1 MKQMYGM
8 SVSGDLNA
16 AASNIRDPKLII
28 MFSNGDQFEQHVAEL
43 EKRFPGVPSIG
54 CIAMGYDTKV
64 VEKGVTLTGFTGVE
78 AVTNVLE
85 NASSMPARY
94 IGRLEKD
101 LNTIR
106 PDRNNTVL
114 IDLCAANDAAVIS
127 SIYGL
132 LEKRNVSLMGG
143 TGDAGKVS
151 VNGQVYEDAFVYAL
165 VKNLGGKVNVYKENI
180 YKPMGDY
187 RFVASKT
194 DRSKYYVGE
203 LNNRPSK
210 QVYMD
215 TLGIRES
222 DIATQT
228 FKNPFG
234 KIIGDD
240 ICIVSIKEV
249 VGNGLACFRQ
259 VNDSDV
265 LTLLELKDYKQ
276 VAEDTIRCIK
286 NDFNHISGIFSVN
299 CLFRYLLFSENNIL
313 NDYLK
318 TMSGLGPYCGFM
330 GYGEH
335 YQNQFINQT
344 MTCVVFE

>member
-1 MKQMYGM
+1 MRGEAM
-8 SVSGDLNA
+8 SA
-16 AASNIRDPKLII
+16 API
-28 MFSNGDQFEQHVAEL
+28 FSNAHTHTVFCDGHNTVEENVLRALELGFVSLGFSIHSGNPYEGFKIENEEKYKVEVARIREIYGHRIEILCGIERDGFYQREFSGFEFMIDSTHMFMKDGEYCHVDHSEAWQ
-43 EKRFPGVPSIG
+43 
-54 CIAMGYDTKV
+54 AAD
-64 VEKGVTLTGFTGVE
+64 VEKL
-78 AVTNVLE
+78 
-85 NASSMPARY
+85 
-94 IGRLEKD
+94 
-101 LNTIR
+101 
-106 PDRNNTVL
+106 
-114 IDLCAANDAAVIS
+114 
-127 SIYGL
+127 YG
-132 LEKRNVSLMGG
+132 G
-143 TGDAGKVS
+143 
-151 VNGQVYEDAFVYAL
+151 
-165 VKNLGGKVNVYKENI
+165 
-180 YKPMGDY
+180 
-187 RFVASKT
+187 
-194 DRSKYYVGE
+194 KYYVGE

-318 TMSGLGPYCGFM
+318 TMSGLGSYCGFM